1 MSNAIIYIVNGDVD
15 EVSAIVDPVKT
26 DNRFLSDSANVTEWD
41 WFPEGDGQL
50 TARFVVAEEN
60 AVAIEDLSLLSQEY
74 PSIFIAIETVESGG
88 IETVVSEGRVE
99 EIV

>member
-1 MSNAIIYIVNGDVD
+1 M
-15 EVSAIVDPVKT
+15 
-26 DNRFLSDSANVTEWD
+26 
-41 WFPEGDGQL
+41 